1 MEFFYTC
8 STLFYTSTLL
18 RFRINFL
25 TLLISNG
32 LSFQIL
38 SWHARCIILVERR
51 NEPTSSSKVQLI
63 NNNIHNK
70 KITHMKKLFFAAFAA
85 FVMVSVSNVFA
96 NNSMSSL
103 STALPQDTTT
113 VDTVAP
119 AEQPAEQP
127 AETPAET
134 PTQTEDSTVSAT
146 GADDTAMMMF
156 SDSTEVDTTKSDVT
170 PDVA

>member
-1 MEFFYTC
+1 MLHAFLHFHTSSFY
-8 STLFYTSTLL
+8 
-18 RFRINFL
+18 IVFL
-25 TLLISNG
+25 TLLISSS
-32 LSFQIL
+32 LSFQVL
-38 SWHARCIILVERR
+38 FWHARCIILVERR

-70 KITHMKKLFFAAFAA
+70 KFTHMKKLFFAAFAA

-103 STALPQDTTT
+103 STVLPQDTTT

-119 AEQPAEQP
+119 AEQPAETP
-127 AETPAET
+127 AETPA
-134 PTQTEDSTVSAT
+134 QTEDSTVSAT

-156 SDSTEVDTTKSDVT
+156 SDSTEVDTTKTDVT

>member
-1 MEFFYTC
+1 MENFYTC

-18 RFRINFL
+18 RFRTDFL
-25 TLLISNG
+25 TLLISCS
-32 LSFQIL
+32 LSFQVL
-38 SWHARCIILVERR
+38 FWHAHCIILVERR

-70 KITHMKKLFFAAFAA
+70 KFTHMKKLFFAAFAAFAA

-119 AEQPAEQP
+119 AEQPAETP
-127 AETPAET
+127 AETPA
-134 PTQTEDSTVSAT
+134 QTEDSTVSAA
-146 GADDTAMMMF
+146 GSDDTAMMMF
-156 SDSTEVDTTKSDVT
+156 SDSTEVDTTKTDVT

>member
-1 MEFFYTC
+1 MEIFYTC

-18 RFRINFL
+18 RFRTDFL
-25 TLLISNG
+25 TLLISSS
-32 LSFQIL
+32 LSFQVL
-38 SWHARCIILVERR
+38 FWHARCIILVERR

-70 KITHMKKLFFAAFAA
+70 KFTHMKKLFFAAFAA

-119 AEQPAEQP
+119 AEQPAETP
-127 AETPAET
+127 AETPA
-134 PTQTEDSTVSAT
+134 QTEDSTVSAA
-146 GADDTAMMMF
+146 GSDDTAMMMF
-156 SDSTEVDTTKSDVT
+156 SDSTEVDTTKTDVT

>member
-1 MEFFYTC
+1 
-8 STLFYTSTLL
+8 
-18 RFRINFL
+18 
-25 TLLISNG
+25 
-32 LSFQIL
+32 
-38 SWHARCIILVERR
+38 
-51 NEPTSSSKVQLI
+51 
-63 NNNIHNK
+63 
-70 KITHMKKLFFAAFAA
+70 MKKLFFAAFAA

-103 STALPQDTTT
+103 STALPQYTTT

-134 PTQTEDSTVSAT
+134 PAQTEDSTVSAT